1 MRSAMAILDL
11 ATILTGCVTTEKSY
25 SDLTGRG
32 RELNGLKMDGATCEM
47 ALAQSPAVQPVAAGS
62 TVGLTVSNIGVRMM
76 QQNDFFDSCMLSRG
90 WERKRSEEHT

>member
-1 MRSAMAILDL
+1 MRSAMAILAL

-32 RELNGLKMDGATCEM
+32 RELNELKMDGATCEM
-47 ALAQSPAVQPVAAGS
+47 ALDQSPAGQPAAAGS

-90 WERKRSEEHT
+90 WERK